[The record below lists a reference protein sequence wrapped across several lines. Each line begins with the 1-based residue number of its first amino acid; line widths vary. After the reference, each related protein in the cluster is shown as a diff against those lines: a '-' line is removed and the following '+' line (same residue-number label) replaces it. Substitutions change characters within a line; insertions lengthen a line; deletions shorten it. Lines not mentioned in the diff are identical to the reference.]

1 MRLLN
6 NIIINTFKS
15 NKKIV
20 PYEVFSYG
28 KFIRENPKATREER
42 KKAVKK
48 FLDATR

>member
-6 NIIINTFKS
+6 SIILNNIK
-15 NKKIV
+15 NKKIL

-42 KKAVKK
+42 KKAIKK